1 MRDLRLLS
9 VALAVAA
16 GLSASAWGHH
26 SRGNFN
32 QEQVLEF
39 QGVITEFTWRNP
51 HAFTTLAVET
61 ESGATQELL
70 FELEVTLAV

>member
-1 MRDLRLLS
+1 
-9 VALAVAA
+9 LAVAA

-51 HAFTTLAVET
+51 HAGKT
-61 ESGATQELL
+61 
-70 FELEVTLAV
+70 

>member
-39 QGVITEFTWRNP
+39 QGVIIEFTWRNP
-51 HAFTTLAVET
+51 HAGKT
-61 ESGATQELL
+61 
-70 FELEVTLAV
+70 